1 MEVEEEGQENR
12 RRTDRFRNERFDD
25 NSKPTAEFGKGRYFS
40 PKEDR
45 GNRTW
50 RDDRG
55 NGGRGGGNEGPRER
69 DFNRFRGAD
78 NEMRGRRDYSSQ
90 RLFESLTDPTEV
102 PKLGSFFE
110 VCVQVYVCQ
119 YVCMYVCMYVCNV
132 LHAKSTCMYVHFAR
146 HVC

>member
-1 MEVEEEGQENR
+1 MREDREHRARSPRQEHNERAKTRDTKVVHMEVEEEGQENR
-12 RRTDRFRNERFDD
+12 KRTDRFRSERFDD

-40 PKEDR
+40 PKEGR

-55 NGGRGGGNEGPRER
+55 NGVRGGGNEGPRER

-78 NEMRGRRDYSSQ
+78 SGMRGRRDYSSQ

-110 VCVQVYVCQ
+110 V
-119 YVCMYVCMYVCNV
+119 
-132 LHAKSTCMYVHFAR
+132 HVHV
-146 HVC
+146 HVCT